1 MDLCLYRSHGALLR
15 FSNNLHLERSYT
27 KDWKSIQNKNLY
39 KQTIEFSKT
48 SFFLCSNIPAA
59 PVFRVYAYQL
69 IRYSR
74 VCGSYQDFRDI
85 GLFLTRKLLYQEFLL
100 VKLRTSSRKCYG
112 RHHDLV
118 VRYGISVS
126 QMTTCRKYFPILSS
140 FITYHRVCN

>member
-1 MDLCLYRSHGALLR
+1 MDLCIYRSHSALLR

-27 KDWKSIQNKNLY
+27 KDWKSLQNKNLY
-39 KQTIEFSKT
+39 KQTIEISNT

-59 PVFRVYAYQL
+59 PVFRAYAYQL

-85 GLFLTRKLLYQEFLL
+85 GLLLTRKLLYQWFLL
-100 VKLRTSSRKCYG
+100 IKLRTSLVYG

-118 VRYGISVS
+118 VRYGLSVS
-126 QMTTCRKYFPILSS
+126 QMTTCRKYFPIFSS
-140 FITYHRVCN
+140 FITYHQVCN